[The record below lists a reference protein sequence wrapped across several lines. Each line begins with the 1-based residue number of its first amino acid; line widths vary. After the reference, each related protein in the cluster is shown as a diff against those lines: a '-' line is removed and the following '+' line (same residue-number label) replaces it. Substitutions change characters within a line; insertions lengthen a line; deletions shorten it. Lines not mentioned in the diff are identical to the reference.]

1 MEEPDIARAATEM
14 IRLHGQAAEMMAAE
28 ALDKALELGDT
39 NGFSE
44 WTRIAVLIAIQ
55 LRQAAPKEVPIEIA
69 MPGTEKR
76 VA

>member
-1 MEEPDIARAATEM
+1 M
-14 IRLHGQAAEMMAAE
+14 IRLHRQEAEMMAAD
-28 ALDKALELGDT
+28 ALDKALELVDA

-55 LRQAAPKEVPIEIA
+55 SRHATPKEVPIEISA
-69 MPGTEKR
+69 LGTEKR